1 MRAHGCVQRQRLV
14 GSVDCCVGIM
24 MKLIAVWTII
34 MMWMGILLIS
44 KDTVIYLSYL
54 PIYLS
59 IDTTVSEGIDFADSK
74 GRVVIITG
82 TS

>member
-1 MRAHGCVQRQRLV
+1 MYVVLY
-14 GSVDCCVGIM
+14 
-24 MKLIAVWTII
+24 
-34 MMWMGILLIS
+34 
-44 KDTVIYLSYL
+44 IYH
-54 PIYLS
+54 IYLS